1 MKNLVRSAAVV
12 AVLAVVGVACGG
24 GGGGAEPTGGGASG
38 SAIPTGGTLRMAQ
51 EGDVSAAYD
60 PQKEYYQLSF
70 EYFKCCLLRT
80 LYSTNGLPVD
90 QGGTELLPDLA
101 ADQPSVSSDGLTW
114 TFPIKPGVSYSP
126 PFQDVQVTAQD
137 FIRAMMREADPKASS
152 GGYAFYYSAIEGF
165 DDFGAG
171 KADTISGMTAIDDQ
185 TLQIKVTAPTGDLI
199 WRMAMPASAPIPPNG
214 DAPLGAAE
222 GHTKNY
228 GRFLIGT
235 GPYMFEGTD
244 QLDFSLPPDQ
254 QTPVSGYVPGR
265 QVVLVRNPSWDPA
278 TDDLRPAYVDRIE
291 TTIGGV
297 AADLYNKVETGEIDY
312 VADAAPPADVLRR
325 YSTNPDLQSRLFTH
339 TQNAVAYTSMN
350 LALPP
355 FDDVNVRKAMNFILD
370 KAGAIQLAGGP
381 LTGVVAGHIFPDPLI
396 NNLLSDYNPYA
407 SANDS
412 GDVAKAQ
419 EAMKQSKYDTNGDGK
434 CDDPSCQNILAITST
449 TEPSPRIAALFNQ
462 NVKQIGMSFEVKAL
476 ETTTMYAKCN
486 SLGDRVPICLA
497 VGWLQDYPDA
507 YTFGPPL
514 FGSESLYPACCNYS
528 AVGASPAQLKEWG
541 YSVTEVASVDAKLKE
556 CAALAVGDART
567 QCWANF
573 DKYLME
579 QVVPWVPRRFTNINE
594 IVSPN
599 VVNYSYDEFGEMM
612 AFDHIALAPSA

>member
-12 AVLAVVGVACGG
+12 AVLAVIGVACGG
-24 GGGGAEPTGGGASG
+24 GGGAATETTTGEA
-38 SAIPTGGTLRMAQ
+38 SAIPTGGTFRIAQ

-90 QGGTELLPDLA
+90 QGGTVLRPDLA
-101 ADQPSVSSDGLTW
+101 ADQPTISSDGLTW
-114 TFPIKPGVSYSP
+114 TFPIKPGIYYSP

-152 GGYAFYYSAIEGF
+152 GGYSFYYSAIEGF
-165 DDFGAG
+165 DAFGAG

-254 QTPVSGYVPGR
+254 QEPVSGYIPGR

-278 TDDLRPAYVDRIE
+278 TDNLRPAYVDRIE
-291 TTIGGV
+291 ATIGGQ
-297 AADLYNKVETGEIDY
+297 ATDLYNKVETGEIDY
-312 VADAAPPADVLRR
+312 VADADPPPDVLRR
-325 YSTNPDLQSRLFTH
+325 YSTNPDLQDRLATH

-350 LALPP
+350 LAVPP
-355 FDDVNVRKAMNFILD
+355 FDDINVRKAMNFILD
-370 KAGAIQLAGGP
+370 KAGAIQLGGGP
-381 LTGVVAGHIFPDPLI
+381 LTGQVAGHIFPDPLI

-407 SANDS
+407 SPNDS

-434 CDDPSCQNILAITST
+434 CDDPSCKNILAITST
-449 TEPSPRIAALFNQ
+449 TEPAPRIAALFNQ
-462 NVKQIGMSFEVKAL
+462 NVQQIGMSFEVRAL

-528 AVGASPAQLKEWG
+528 AVGASPAQLREWG
-541 YSVTEVASVDAKLKE
+541 YSVTQVPNVDGKLQE
-556 CAALAVGDART
+556 CAALEVGDART

-579 QVVPWVPRRFTNINE
+579 QVVPWVPRRFTSLNE

-599 VVNYSYDEFGEMM
+599 VVSFSYDEFGEMM
-612 AFDHIALAPSA
+612 AFDRVAVAPSA